1 MVASLP
7 AIDFTTRGSGHPV
20 VLLHPLGADTRYWD
34 FLDLPGRRLMAYNL
48 PGHGGAAPAPAGYSI
63 ADLGDHLAEALAS
76 LDQGPVSLVGVSI
89 GGLVAQR
96 VAARHPE
103 LVDRIVL
110 ADTVAV
116 YPDGMR
122 TNLGAR
128 GQLVLTDGLTAVL
141 DGTYAMWYTQD
152 LIDRN
157 DPLIELTRS
166 MILAGS
172 PQGYSDAC
180 RALVEVDFT
189 GEASAITAPTL
200 VVCGRDDLPA
210 FQEGCAW
217 LADVIPGARLLWLEG
232 GRHGAVLECSAQFA
246 AAINDFL
253 PVSRG

>member
-1 MVASLP
+1 
-7 AIDFTTRGSGHPV
+7 
-20 VLLHPLGADTRYWD
+20 
-34 FLDLPGRRLMAYNL
+34 
-48 PGHGGAAPAPAGYSI
+48 
-63 ADLGDHLAEALAS
+63 
-76 LDQGPVSLVGVSI
+76 
-89 GGLVAQR
+89 
-96 VAARHPE
+96 
-103 LVDRIVL
+103 
-110 ADTVAV
+110 
-116 YPDGMR
+116 
-122 TNLGAR
+122 
-128 GQLVLTDGLTAVL
+128 
-141 DGTYAMWYTQD
+141 MWYTQD